1 MPRFARNDEN
11 NPSNQTGKLLS
22 ITDDHILRAGVGG
35 LAELYRAGTATPVQ
49 AVACYYGRISAHNE
63 RLGAF
68 IHLRQAEAM
77 DEATASAARW
87 AAETPL
93 SPLDGVPIGVKA
105 NIAVEGLPFH
115 AGIRAYADRIA
126 AHDADCIAVLRA
138 KGAIVLGLLNMD
150 EGAFGATGDNA
161 WLGRTQN
168 PYAEG
173 YSPGGSSGGAGAA
186 ISAGLCA
193 AAIGTD
199 TMGSVRIPAAFCGCF
214 GYKPSRN
221 LISLEGVIPLSPRFD
236 TVGILARSVTDCAA
250 ITASYP
256 GPEEIVL
263 GVPKDW
269 DAIEM
274 DGDLRRAIG
283 ELIDRAQSGGA
294 RIAPIDF
301 SPYDFGKIRRHCL
314 LIIETEGMKAHPGL
328 EHDQAGFSDEFVKM
342 LRWGA
347 AQPPEKL
354 AAAYRAVDEAADFI
368 RDLMAGVTSLLL
380 PTTPRPAF
388 EFASGAPHNLGDFA
402 AMANVAGLPAI
413 AVPVGL
419 SQAGLPLSV
428 QCMGRDDG
436 AALAAAAFLAEMA
449 PACPPP

>member
-1 MPRFARNDEN
+1 
-11 NPSNQTGKLLS
+11 LS
-22 ITDDHILRAGVGG
+22 ITDDQILHAGVCG
-35 LAELYRAGTATPVQ
+35 LAELYRTGSVTPVE
-49 AVACYYGRISAHNE
+49 AVAYYYGRISAHNE
-63 RLGAF
+63 RLRAF
-68 IHLRQAEAM
+68 IHLCQADAMAEAV
-77 DEATASAARW
+77 TSTARW
-87 AAETPL
+87 AAQRPL

-105 NIAVEGLPFH
+105 NIAVAGLPFH

-126 AHDADCIAVLRA
+126 AHDAACIGALRA

-161 WLGRTQN
+161 WLGRAQN

-186 ISAGLCA
+186 VSAGLCA

-221 LISLEGVIPLSPRFD
+221 LISREGVIPLSPRFD
-236 TVGILARSVTDCAA
+236 TVGVLARSVTDCAA
-250 ITASYP
+250 IAASNAE
-256 GPEEIVL
+256 PEEIVL

-283 ELIDRAQSGGA
+283 ELIDRTQSSGA
-294 RIAPIDF
+294 RIAPIDLG
-301 SPYDFGKIRRHCL
+301 PYDFGKIRRHCL
-314 LIIETEGMKAHPGL
+314 LIIEAEGMKAHPGL
-328 EHDQAGFSDEFVKM
+328 ESDQAGFSDQFVKM

-354 AAAYRAVDEAADFI
+354 AAAYRAVNEAADFI
-368 RDLMAGVTSLLL
+368 RSMLAGVTAMLL
-380 PTTPRPAF
+380 PTTPGPAF
-388 EFASGAPHNLGDFA
+388 AFESGAPHNLGDFA
-402 AMANVAGLPAI
+402 AMANVTGLSAI
-413 AVPVGL
+413 ALPVGL
-419 SQAGLPLSV
+419 SQASLPLSI
-428 QCMGRDDG
+428 QCIGRNDG
-436 AALAAAAFLAEMA
+436 AALAAAGFLAGIA

>member
-1 MPRFARNDEN
+1 
-11 NPSNQTGKLLS
+11 LS
-22 ITDDHILRAGVGG
+22 ITDDRILRAGVCG
-35 LAELYRAGTATPVQ
+35 LAELYRIGRVTPVES
-49 AVACYYGRISAHNE
+49 VTYYYGQISAHNE

-77 DEATASAARW
+77 AEAAASAARW
-87 AAETPL
+87 AAEKPL
-93 SPLDGVPIGVKA
+93 SPLDGIPIGVKV
-105 NIAVEGLPFH
+105 NIAVAGLPFH
-115 AGIRAYADRIA
+115 AGIRAYADRVA
-126 AHDADCIAVLRA
+126 AQDAASVAALRA

-150 EGAFGATGDNA
+150 EGALGATGDNA

-168 PYAEG
+168 PHATG
-173 YSPGGSSGGAGAA
+173 FSPGGSSGGAGAA
-186 ISAGLCA
+186 VSAGLCA

-269 DAIEM
+269 GAIEM
-274 DGDLRRAIG
+274 DSDLRRTIG

-314 LIIETEGMKAHPGL
+314 LIIEAEGMKAHPGL
-328 EHDQAGFSDEFVKM
+328 ESDTAGFSDQFVKM

-347 AQPPEKL
+347 GQPPEKL

-368 RDLMAGVTSLLL
+368 RGLLTGITALLL
-380 PTTPRPAF
+380 PTTPGPAF
-388 EFASGAPHNLGDFA
+388 AFTSGAPHNLGDFA

-413 AVPVGL
+413 ALPVGL

-428 QCMGRDDG
+428 QCIGQDDG
-436 AALAAAAFLAEMA
+436 AALAAADFLAGIA